1 MAFPVKCWIVVASA
15 CCFAQFTWAADL
27 ASTDVV
33 LERIGKGLAP
43 TPPGLSEPAKLLN
56 DIRAYRSRAVSLA
69 ADQTA
74 ADWLKLWDRA
84 QSLNSQSLAGD
95 YAAFDDET
103 NSHVGVRSVIAALPA
118 PPVWPTL
125 RQQVV
130 ARSQLKPDDVPT
142 LALRFI
148 MELLTQDKTAFLATL
163 TQVER
168 AIANTSPGERELKR
182 AAFNNTRALVYK
194 LYGSRVQI
202 ADSFSASVDAH
213 AKQIYDPAVNVPDL
227 VGLVGEAKA
236 AALLTHALQKPVSLT
251 VKEGEATR
259 ALARK
264 LALKNIATLRKPQW
278 GLIDSIGAPKLYEAM
293 RDRFDAVTK
302 KSTNA
307 APDEAV
313 ADFDFVRQ
321 QADTYYFLDLVIA
334 ERHEEASR
342 AMVRAAGGYSGLN
355 VPRDAMAALVRGGKN
370 EALYSFL
377 ANVLEKRPQ
386 LQAWDTYLEQ
396 AAYLGRAKD
405 GIVLIDKILK
415 RSDLP
420 PYLRA
425 ELQGKR
431 LDALL
436 GADQIDAALA
446 GFEELLASPPT
457 KEETKLNDRVHA
469 ALRLAALG
477 RILKQPALSK
487 TGFDFAQRA
496 LALPNTPNNYWRA
509 NAMTT
514 LLAEQRRQGQ
524 AAEAQTIALAEI
536 EREGSPQPG
545 GATLA
550 AFMVD
555 PVKRAALIE
564 LAGIYDEAGRSA
576 EVLRLLNEVGFWGA
590 QDVQAIVAE
599 KDSLGTPLGLMAA
612 RALKASG
619 NVPAAEA
626 MVLALIKRMP
636 GYDPAYQLFV
646 ELNPVQAPAELDRL
660 YALDQFE
667 ERPLIWKAVAL
678 STAGEHAEAEKIV
691 RRAIAIDPSDGEQ
704 GANDRMRA
712 YATLAD
718 IQDVTGDTN
727 GAKIYRNAVVA
738 IRLSEEADGYH
749 KVGLYQRAFAGYRAA
764 LDKFSDA
771 YCIQSRLAVQL
782 GKQGQ
787 HAEALKHYRRAYE
800 LMPDS
805 FGRIES
811 HCFGCESVFA
821 DSNAQAVAERVFTN
835 LIQSAS
841 PKPQA
846 YYLLGYLRQEQGRYE
861 EALGLFRQAVTV
873 DSQYLNAW
881 KHLHELGEKTYIDAN
896 ERDIARLKLFELDPQ
911 QRHVQY
917 KLNEVADFNALWH
930 IFQQKAAARELAT
943 NAPPVFPLAGSIREQ
958 DEALAKLPPDM
969 RAQMQR
975 YVELQKQMGAQAQTS
990 SEANTMAKHKLIL
1003 SVLTLMGDDVLGDMS
1018 D

>member
-1 MAFPVKCWIVVASA
+1 MAVSVRCWIVGAVSTLSL
-15 CCFAQFTWAADL
+15 AQFTWAADL
-27 ASTDVV
+27 ASTNVV

-43 TPPGLSEPAKLLN
+43 TPTGLSEPAKLLN
-56 DIRAYRSRAVSLA
+56 DINAFRSRSASLA
-69 ADQTA
+69 VDRAA
-74 ADWLKLWDRA
+74 ADWLILWDRA
-84 QSLNSQSLAGD
+84 QSLDSESLAAD
-95 YAAFDDET
+95 YAAFDVET
-103 NSHVGVRSVIAALPA
+103 GTPVGLRSVIAALPA
-118 PPVWPTL
+118 PPVWPTI

-142 LALRFI
+142 LGVRFI
-148 MELLTQDKTAFLATL
+148 LELLTGDKTAFLGTL
-163 TQVER
+163 THFDR
-168 AIANTSPGERELKR
+168 AITLTSPGERELKR
-182 AAFNNTRALVYK
+182 TALNNTRAMVYK

-202 ADSFSASVDAH
+202 ADSFMSSVDAQ
-213 AKQIYDPAVNVPDL
+213 AKLGYDLPVDVPDL

-236 AALLTHALQKPVSLT
+236 TALLNQALQKPVSLR
-251 VKEGEATR
+251 VMEGEATR

-264 LALKNIATLRKPQW
+264 LALKKIAVLRKPQW
-278 GLIDSIGAPKLYEAM
+278 GLIDSIGATKLYEAL
-293 RDRFDAVTK
+293 RDRFDAVAK
-302 KSTNA
+302 KSTHS
-307 APDEAV
+307 APDEAGS
-313 ADFDFVRQ
+313 DFDFVRQ

-334 ERHEEASR
+334 GRHEEASR

-355 VPRDAMAALVRGGKN
+355 VPRDAMTALVRGGKN
-370 EALYSFL
+370 EALYTFL
-377 ANVLEKRPQ
+377 AKVLEKRPQ

-396 AAYLGRAKD
+396 AAYLGHAKD
-405 GIVLIDKILK
+405 PIVLIDKILK
-415 RSDLP
+415 RPDLP

-425 ELQGKR
+425 ELQGNR

-436 GADQIDAALA
+436 GADEVDAALA
-446 GFEELLASPPT
+446 GFNELLSPPPT
-457 KEETKLNDRVHA
+457 KEEVKLNDRVNA
-469 ALRLAALG
+469 AIRLAALG
-477 RILKQPALSK
+477 RILKQPTLSK

-496 LALPNTPNNYWRA
+496 LALPATPSSYWRIKA
-509 NAMTT
+509 
-514 LLAEQRRQGQ
+514 LREVLAEQRRQGH
-524 AAEAQTIALAEI
+524 AAEAQALALAEI
-536 EREGSPQPG
+536 EREGSPQAG
-545 GATLA
+545 GAALA
-550 AFMVD
+550 AFVVE
-555 PVKRAALIE
+555 PIKRAALIE
-564 LAGIYDEAGRSA
+564 LAGIYDEAGRSGD
-576 EVLRLLNEVGFWGA
+576 VLRLLNEVGFWGVR
-590 QDVQAIVAE
+590 DVQAIVAE
-599 KDSLGTPLGLMAA
+599 QDSLGTPLGLMAA

-619 NVPAAEA
+619 NGPTAEA
-626 MVLALIKRMP
+626 ILRALINRMP

-646 ELNPVQAPAELDRL
+646 ELTVSQAPAELDRL

-667 ERPLIWKAVAL
+667 ERPLIWKAITL
-678 STAGEHAEAEKIV
+678 SATGQNAEAEKTV
-691 RRAIAIDPSDGEQ
+691 RQAIAIDPSDGEQ

-718 IQDVTGDTN
+718 ILEATGDAN
-727 GAKIYRNAVVA
+727 GAKGYRNAVAA
-738 IRLSEEADGYH
+738 IRLSEEADGLH

-764 LDKFSDA
+764 LDEFSDA

-787 HAEALKHYRRAYE
+787 HTEALKHYRRAYE

-821 DSNAQAVAERVFTN
+821 DSNAQAVAERVFTS
-835 LIQSAS
+835 LVQRAS

-881 KHLHELGEKTYIDAN
+881 KHLHELGEKTYIDAS

-917 KLNEVADFNALWH
+917 QLNEVADFNALWP
-930 IFQQKAAARELAT
+930 IFQQKAAARELAR

-958 DEALAKLPPDM
+958 SESLEKLPQDM

-975 YVELQKQMGAQAQTS
+975 YIDLQIVAQMQS
-990 SEANTMAKHKLIL
+990 SNATATMAKHKLII
-1003 SVLTLMGDDVLGDMS
+1003 SVLNLMGDRTPSDMS